1 MVSLKSSPNREM
13 LTKALDYLHLTK
25 RLGIIAIS
33 QMPLQYILALKSLN
47 PIAFVLRSSHED
59 VNRFHRALGRII
71 HLLLLAHAILYIN
84 FFIEN
89 GILLEKLAS
98 SRPTQTGIIGIISM
112 DLLAV
117 TAWKAIRTYSYRI
130 FFITH
135 LSVAMLIPPLI
146 WFHAHSAKVFVAEAI
161 LVFLADIVSRK
172 LDTVTSTATVESV
185 PGTNLVKVT
194 TSVPFHKISR
204 FQQHPGS
211 HIYLQIPGPSRLSQ
225 DPRSKDYLVHEFLF
239 NPFTVADANPENGEL
254 TLVARHHR
262 GPTTSTLR
270 QLAQGDQ
277 GIASR
282 AKKEMSLAIEGPYGV
297 AAHFPSLAGG
307 DYDRVLL
314 VSGGVGATFTVP
326 LFRALAAGN
335 QAARVQLVWSV
346 RSPGDA
352 AWASPGE
359 DESVFSESA
368 GVQLYVTGPAAAA
381 AAATRGPDAGDEGVE
396 LRAIQEHQDGK
407 RAVDGRPD
415 LKKIVDDLFRQGL
428 EERVAVLF
436 CGPSKM
442 GRELRGHVGVWV
454 KKGRDVF
461 WHNETFE
468 W

>member
-1 MVSLKSSPNREM
+1 MVSLKPSSNGTV
-13 LTKALDYLHLTK
+13 LTALDYLHLTK

-47 PIAFVLRSSHED
+47 PIAFVLRSSHEE

-71 HLLLLAHAILYIN
+71 HFLLLTHAILYIN
-84 FFIEN
+84 FYVEH
-89 GILLEKLAS
+89 GVLLEKLTS
-98 SRPTQTGIIGIISM
+98 SRSAQTGIIGIMSI

-117 TAWKAIRTYSYRI
+117 TAWKVIRTYSYRI

-135 LSVAMLIPPLI
+135 LSVAMIIPPLI

-161 LVFLADIVSRK
+161 LVFLADIISRK

-185 PGTNLVKVT
+185 PGTSLVKIT
-194 TSVPFHKISR
+194 TSVPFHKIGR

-211 HIYLQIPGPSRLSQ
+211 HVYLQIPGPSRRSQ
-225 DPRSKDYLVHEFLF
+225 DPFSKDYLVHEFLF
-239 NPFTVADANPENGEL
+239 NPFTVAAVNPESGEL
-254 TLVARHHR
+254 TLVARHLR

-270 QLAQGDQ
+270 QLAQETSDQ
-277 GIASR
+277 GTAVVGQV
-282 AKKEMSLAIEGPYGV
+282 SLAIEGPYGV

-326 LFRALAAGN
+326 LFRALAAEGP
-335 QAARVQLVWSV
+335 AARVQLVWSV

-352 AWASPGE
+352 AWARADG
-359 DESVFSESA
+359 DGRLFSESA
-368 GVQLYVTGPAAAA
+368 GVQLYVTGPASATAAA
-381 AAATRGPDAGDEGVE
+381 AVGSPDAGDEGVE
-396 LRAIQEHQDGK
+396 LRAIQEHQEVKHPG
-407 RAVDGRPD
+407 GRPD
-415 LKKIVDDLFRQGL
+415 LKKIVDDMFRQGL

-461 WHNETFE
+461 WHSETFE

>member
-1 MVSLKSSPNREM
+1 M
-13 LTKALDYLHLTK
+13 LTALDYLHLTK

-33 QMPLQYILALKSLN
+33 QMPVQYILSLKSLN
-47 PIAFVLRSSHED
+47 PIAFVLKSSHED
-59 VNRFHRALGRII
+59 INRFHRALGRII
-71 HLLLLAHAILYIN
+71 HFLLLAHAILYIN
-84 FFIEN
+84 FFVQN
-89 GILLEKLAS
+89 GILLDKLVS

-117 TAWKAIRTYSYRI
+117 TAWKAIRSYSYRI

-161 LVFLADIVSRK
+161 LVFLADIISRK

-185 PGTNLVKVT
+185 PGTSLVKVT
-194 TSVPFHKISR
+194 TSVPFNKIGR

-211 HIYLQIPGPSRLSQ
+211 HVYLQIPGPSRRSQ

-239 NPFTVADANPENGEL
+239 NPFTVAAVDTENGEL
-254 TLVARHHR
+254 TLVARHHG

-270 QLAQGDQ
+270 QLAQEAPVAAGP
-277 GIASR
+277 SR
-282 AKKEMSLAIEGPYGV
+282 QITLAIEGPYGV
-297 AAHFPSLAGG
+297 AAHFPSLASG

-326 LFRALAAGN
+326 LFRALTAESPA
-335 QAARVQLVWSV
+335 AARVQLVWSV
-346 RSPGDA
+346 QHPGDA
-352 AWASPGE
+352 AWANG
-359 DESVFSESA
+359 DGGLFSESP
-368 GVQLYVTGPAAAA
+368 GVQLYVTGPPAAAA
-381 AAATRGPDAGDEGVE
+381 AAGGPDAADEGVE
-396 LRAIQEHQDGK
+396 LRAIQEQHQEAK
-407 RAVDGRPD
+407 HAVGGRPD
-415 LKKIVDDLFRQGL
+415 LRKIVDDLFRQGL

-461 WHNETFE
+461 WHSETFE